1 METKSRYEV
10 LSDLEDR
17 KKQLIEQWDNLQ
29 DETELKRQQLET
41 IERQKEDVIEH
52 FKRQEENFSRER
64 QDLERQKI
72 DSLKNADRAI
82 QDKKKEIELY
92 PEVLIRRK
100 STINEQ
106 IKSVDEAIN
115 RFTQMQTKS

>member
-17 KKQLIEQWDNLQ
+17 KKQLIEQRDNLQ